1 MPTYEVL
8 IPWAG
13 VSKGEIIKTD
23 SPVNAAFLPNVKEIA
38 EDDQKPEKAGKN
50 QKHEK

>member
-38 EDDQKPEKAGKN
+38 EETEKVEKTSKSQKREK
-50 QKHEK
+50 